1 MSTLLR
7 KIFLGART
15 LPDNSVKKRAY
26 FYVQRNFLHKVLVR
40 ANGKPAKIF
49 LQKQKVKENIPCAKW
64 RKGKRQGPAG
74 QGAGILGRTAPL
86 AGKTASTYT
95 DAGRAQAMKN
105 TVESQIEAY
114 RREGYELLKKL
125 GEKAVL
131 ARGETLRRPDKSSM
145 DVYFLVEGLCALCME
160 ATTGKDMALIYFLP
174 GRMLN
179 FLPALEKYYPRTV
192 CELCYQVPF
201 AEFYVRAIKT
211 SELLRINYQRF
222 LEEFAQS
229 LPLQTVIIQ
238 SLVQNCY
245 DLFTHL
251 LKSLEMPAW
260 QRVARELVENMSGP
274 EPHILPRKI
283 TYGEIA
289 THLSI
294 HTVTVAK
301 IFRALQDNGII
312 ERVKDGIM
320 IRDPLRIWRIA
331 NGEERL
337 FYKSKSGKRPS
348 GPSWQDFEGDAW
360 PGRR

>member
-1 MSTLLR
+1 
-7 KIFLGART
+7 
-15 LPDNSVKKRAY
+15 
-26 FYVQRNFLHKVLVR
+26 
-40 ANGKPAKIF
+40 
-49 LQKQKVKENIPCAKW
+49 
-64 RKGKRQGPAG
+64 
-74 QGAGILGRTAPL
+74 
-86 AGKTASTYT
+86 
-95 DAGRAQAMKN
+95 MKHDIGC
-105 TVESQIEAY
+105 QIEAY

-125 GEKAVL
+125 GERAEL
-131 ARGETLRRPDKSSM
+131 SRGKTLRRPKKSSM
-145 DVYFLVEGLCALCME
+145 DIYFLVEGLCALCME
-160 ATTGKDMALIYFLP
+160 GASGKDMAIIYFLP

-192 CELCYQVPF
+192 CQLCYQAPF
-201 AEFYVRAIKT
+201 ADFFVKAIKD
-211 SELLRINYQRF
+211 SELLRVDYQLF
-222 LEEFAQS
+222 LKEFATS
-229 LPLQTVIIQ
+229 LPLQTVIIH

-260 QRVARELVENMSGP
+260 QRVARELLENMSGP

-312 ERVKDGIM
+312 ERVKNGIM

-337 FYKSKSGKRPS
+337 FYKSRGGERQADK
-348 GPSWQDFEGDAW
+348 
-360 PGRR
+360 PGRRDSGADA

>member
-1 MSTLLR
+1 
-7 KIFLGART
+7 
-15 LPDNSVKKRAY
+15 
-26 FYVQRNFLHKVLVR
+26 
-40 ANGKPAKIF
+40 
-49 LQKQKVKENIPCAKW
+49 
-64 RKGKRQGPAG
+64 
-74 QGAGILGRTAPL
+74 
-86 AGKTASTYT
+86 
-95 DAGRAQAMKN
+95 MKHDIGC
-105 TVESQIEAY
+105 QIEAY

-131 ARGETLRRPDKSSM
+131 PRGETLRRPEKSSM

-160 ATTGKDMALIYFLP
+160 GASGKDMAIIYFLP

-179 FLPALEKYYPRTV
+179 FLPALQKFYPHKV
-192 CELCYQVPF
+192 CELCYQAPF
-201 AEFYVRAIKT
+201 ADFFVKAIKN
-211 SELLRINYQRF
+211 SELVRVNHQLF
-222 LEEFAQS
+222 MEEFVHS

-245 DLFTHL
+245 DLFSHL

-260 QRVARELVENMSGP
+260 QRVARELLENMSGP

-348 GPSWQDFEGDAW
+348 GPSWQDFEGDA
-360 PGRR
+360 

>member
-1 MSTLLR
+1 M
-7 KIFLGART
+7 KINL
-15 LPDNSVKKRAY
+15 
-26 FYVQRNFLHKVLVR
+26 
-40 ANGKPAKIF
+40 
-49 LQKQKVKENIPCAKW
+49 EN
-64 RKGKRQGPAG
+64 
-74 QGAGILGRTAPL
+74 
-86 AGKTASTYT
+86 
-95 DAGRAQAMKN
+95 
-105 TVESQIEAY
+105 QIEVY
-114 RREGYELLKKL
+114 RREGYELLQKL
-125 GEKAVL
+125 GEKARL
-131 ARGETLRRPDKSSM
+131 PRGETLRRPDRSSM

-160 ATTGKDMALIYFLP
+160 GASGKDMALIYFLP

-179 FLPALEKYYPRTV
+179 FLPSLEKYYPRTV
-192 CELCYQVPF
+192 CELCYQAPF
-201 AEFYVRAIKT
+201 ADFFVKAIKD
-211 SELLRINYQRF
+211 SELVRVNHRVF

-260 QRVARELVENMSGP
+260 QRVARELLENMSGS

-301 IFRALQDNGII
+301 IFRALQENGII
-312 ERVKDGIM
+312 ERLKNGIM

-337 FYKSKSGKRPS
+337 FYKSSGGRRQGGKDH
-348 GPSWQDFEGDAW
+348 WHDFEADS
-360 PGRR
+360 

>member
-1 MSTLLR
+1 M
-7 KIFLGART
+7 
-15 LPDNSVKKRAY
+15 
-26 FYVQRNFLHKVLVR
+26 
-40 ANGKPAKIF
+40 
-49 LQKQKVKENIPCAKW
+49 
-64 RKGKRQGPAG
+64 
-74 QGAGILGRTAPL
+74 
-86 AGKTASTYT
+86 KT
-95 DAGRAQAMKN
+95 N
-105 TVESQIEAY
+105 LESQIDGY

-125 GEKAVL
+125 GEKAEL
-131 ARGETLRRPDKSSM
+131 PRGETLRRPEKSSM
-145 DVYFLVEGLCALCME
+145 DVYFLVDGLCALCME
-160 ATTGKDMALIYFLP
+160 GSSGKDMALIYFLP

-192 CELCYQVPF
+192 CELCYQAPF
-201 AEFYVRAIKT
+201 ADFFVKAIKD
-211 SELLRINYQRF
+211 SELLRINYRHF

-229 LPLQTVIIQ
+229 LPLQTVIIH

-245 DLFTHL
+245 DLFTQL

-274 EPHILPRKI
+274 EPHVLPRRI
-283 TYGEIA
+283 TYAEIA

-312 ERVKDGIM
+312 ERVKNGIM

-337 FYKSKSGKRPS
+337 FYKSRGGKRS
-348 GPSWQDFEGDAW
+348 TADGSWQDFEGDA
-360 PGRR
+360 

>member
-1 MSTLLR
+1 MRQGRPQGPGKTPAR
-7 KIFLGART
+7 DFGRLG
-15 LPDNSVKKRAY
+15 
-26 FYVQRNFLHKVLVR
+26 VLV
-40 ANGKPAKIF
+40 G
-49 LQKQKVKENIPCAKW
+49 E
-64 RKGKRQGPAG
+64 
-74 QGAGILGRTAPL
+74 
-86 AGKTASTYT
+86 TASTSN
-95 DAGRAQAMKN
+95 DAGRAQAMKIN
-105 TVESQIEAY
+105 LENQIEAY

-131 ARGETLRRPDKSSM
+131 ARGETLRRPAKSSM

-160 ATTGKDMALIYFLP
+160 GATGKDMAIIYFLP

-179 FLPALEKYYPRTV
+179 FLPALAKYYPHKV
-192 CELCYQVPF
+192 CELCYQAPF
-201 AEFYVRAIKT
+201 ADFYVRAIKN
-211 SELLRINYQRF
+211 SELLRVNYQRF
-222 LEEFAQS
+222 LEEFAHS

-245 DLFTHL
+245 DLFSHL

-260 QRVARELVENMSGP
+260 QRVARELLENMSGP

-312 ERVKDGIM
+312 ERVKNGIM

-337 FYKSKSGKRPS
+337 FYKSKGGKPPS
-348 GPSWQDFEGDAW
+348 GGSWQDFEGDD
-360 PGRR
+360 